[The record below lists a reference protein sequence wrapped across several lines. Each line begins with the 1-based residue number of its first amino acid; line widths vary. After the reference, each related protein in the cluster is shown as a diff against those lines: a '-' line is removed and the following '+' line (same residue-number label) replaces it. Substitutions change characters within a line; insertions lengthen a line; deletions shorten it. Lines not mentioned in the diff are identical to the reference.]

1 MDTFVNKFL
10 SVLIKDIGQSNA
22 IIIFSL
28 IMIRMIM
35 IVNLVP
41 FLGSKNAPGP
51 VKIGFSVLLA
61 FLLWP
66 MVMANIHGPIPNTVG
81 FYVAMM
87 LKEALVGFTIGFV
100 ASKIFY
106 AAEMSGQLIDVF
118 RGTNQ
123 VQLMVP
129 ELQERSSA
137 YGTMYYQLMIVL
149 FLAADLHVIFF
160 HGLTQSFIA
169 VPVNV
174 FPAMTRGTA
183 TFFEFI
189 SHLLPNIF
197 LIAVTL
203 ALPVAA
209 VCFIIDIA
217 FGLMNRIAPQINAYF
232 MAMPAKALGG
242 VVITFA
248 AFSMTVTQFGHF
260 SKKMLQQF
268 LQMIELFR

>member
-1 MDTFVNKFL
+1 MDTFVSKIL
-10 SVLIKDIGQSNA
+10 SIFTKDLDQGKA

-28 IMIRMIM
+28 VMIRMII

-51 VKIGFSVLLA
+51 VKMGFSILLT
-61 FLLWP
+61 FLMWP
-66 MVMANIHGPIPNTVG
+66 MVIANIHGPIPDSMG
-81 FYVAMM
+81 FYVVMM
-87 LKEALVGFTIGFV
+87 LKEAFIGFTIGFV
-100 ASKIFY
+100 TNKIFY
-106 AAEMSGQLIDVF
+106 AVEMSGQLIDVF

-123 VQLMVP
+123 VQLMIP

-160 HGLTQSFIA
+160 HGLAQSFIA
-169 VPVNV
+169 VPVNT
-174 FPAMTRGTA
+174 FPAMSRGTS
-183 TFFEFI
+183 TFFDFV

-209 VCFIIDIA
+209 VCFIIDVA

-242 VVITFA
+242 VVISFA
-248 AFSMTVTQFGHF
+248 ALSMTLTQFGHF
-260 SKKMLQQF
+260 SKQMLEQL
-268 LQMIELFR
+268 LQLIELFR

>member
-1 MDTFVNKFL
+1 MDTFVSNFL
-10 SVLIKDIGQSNA
+10 SVLIKDIGQSSA
-22 IIIFSL
+22 LIIFSL
-28 IMIRMIM
+28 VMIRIIM

-51 VKIGFSVLLA
+51 VKIGFSVLLT
-61 FLLWP
+61 LLMWP
-66 MVMANIHGPIPNTVG
+66 MVMANIHGPVPDSIG
-81 FYVAMM
+81 FYLVMI

-100 ASKIFY
+100 TSKIFY
-106 AAEMSGQLIDVF
+106 AVEMSGQLIDVF

-160 HGLTQSFIA
+160 HGLTQSFVA
-169 VPVNV
+169 VPINV
-174 FPAMTRGTA
+174 FPAMSRGTS

-242 VVITFA
+242 VTISFA
-248 AFSMTVTQFGHF
+248 ALFMTLKQLGHF
-260 SKKMLQQF
+260 SKEMLQKL
-268 LQMIELFR
+268 LQLIELLR